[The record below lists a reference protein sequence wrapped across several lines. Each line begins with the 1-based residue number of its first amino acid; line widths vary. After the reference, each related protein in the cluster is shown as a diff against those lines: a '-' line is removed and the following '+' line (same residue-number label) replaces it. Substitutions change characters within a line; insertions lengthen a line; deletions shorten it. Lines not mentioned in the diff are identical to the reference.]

1 MEERNKKM
9 KELKEALNERL
20 HLQECVIV
28 YALRYALRR
37 DTGALLQILTFIKNQ
52 SFTFTEQTKE
62 DILREIE
69 WNKIHHKDSVPI
81 EAEELKEYLN
91 EQKSE

>member
-1 MEERNKKM
+1 MKK
-9 KELKEALNERL
+9 LKKDLDEHLF
-20 HLQECVIV
+20 LQESVIV

-37 DTGALLQILTFIKNQ
+37 NTGALLQILTFIKNQ

-62 DILREIE
+62 DILNDIE
-69 WNKIHHKDSVPI
+69 WNKIHYRDSVPS

-91 EQKSE
+91 SSKS